1 MRTVTK
7 SNPERDFKS
16 RLKVVKNRILLRQKP
31 SSEKEIQFYLEIMT
45 CDPLIFTMDHPKFI
59 VSSQKEET
67 LAHKGLI
74 GGHKSACAP

>member
-7 SNPERDFKS
+7 SNPERDFQS
-16 RLKVVKNRILLRQKP
+16 RLKVVTNGLLLRQKP

-59 VSSQKEET
+59 VSSQKEESIST
-67 LAHKGLI
+67 
-74 GGHKSACAP
+74 